1 MPFEF
6 KLTRRVEFVETD
18 MAGIMHFSNFF
29 LLMEATES
37 AFFRHLGFSLSPQAS
52 SAGIGW
58 PRVHVEC
65 DFKHP
70 LYFEDEVEIHL
81 LVEEKK
87 TKSLGYVFV
96 FQKLNQTPVP
106 KEVARGRVVAVCAA
120 RDKPG
125 GKISAVPIPP
135 LIADAIEI
143 APRELIESLPPLRT

>member
-37 AFFRHLGFSLSPQAS
+37 AFFRHLGFSLCPQAS
-52 SAGIGW
+52 SEGMGW

-70 LYFEDEVEIHL
+70 LYFEDEVEVHL
-81 LVEEKK
+81 LVDEKRA
-87 TKSLGYVFV
+87 KSLTYVFV
-96 FQKLNQTPVP
+96 FRKLNQAPALQ
-106 KEVARGRVVAVCAA
+106 VARGRVVAVCAA
-120 RDKPG
+120 RDEPG
-125 GKISAVPIPP
+125 GKISTVPIPP
-135 LIADAIEI
+135 LIANAIDV
-143 APRELIESLPPLRT
+143 APRDLMESLPPLRT

>member
-37 AFFRHLGFSLSPQAS
+37 AFFRHLGFSLSPQDS
-52 SAGIGW
+52 SEGIGW

-70 LYFEDEVEIHL
+70 LFFEDEVEVHL
-81 LVEEKK
+81 LVEEKRA
-87 TKSLGYVFV
+87 KSLSYLFI
-96 FQKLNQTPVP
+96 FRKLSQQPVSQ
-106 KEVARGRVVAVCAA
+106 VAQGRVVAVCAA
-120 RDKPG
+120 RDKAER
-125 GKISAVPIPP
+125 KISAVPIPSS
-135 LIADAIEI
+135 IADAIEV
-143 APRELIESLPPLRT
+143 APRDLIDSLAPLRT